1 MYTTHMNIPEK
12 TQQLIDT
19 LLRERDEARDQVAHL
34 LLEKAEAAVAFRD
47 EIHRL
52 TLERDEARRE
62 CCMTWEMVMGREARN
77 VAADKG
83 WDCFDN
89 LSETT

>member
-1 MYTTHMNIPEK
+1 MNIPEK

-52 TLERDEARRE
+52 TLERDEARKR
-62 CCMTWEMVMGREARN
+62 
-77 VAADKG
+77 
-83 WDCFDN
+83 
-89 LSETT
+89 LSEFALDKIAELDREIGIDEIGERR

>member
-1 MYTTHMNIPEK
+1 MNDK

-19 LLRERDEARDQVAHL
+19 LLRERDEAREQVSHL

-52 TLERDEARRE
+52 TLERDEARKR
-62 CCMTWEMVMGREARN
+62 
-77 VAADKG
+77 
-83 WDCFDN
+83 
-89 LSETT
+89 LSECAMDMIARLDDDMGLDEIASRR

>member
-1 MYTTHMNIPEK
+1 MNDK

-19 LLRERDEARDQVAHL
+19 LLRERDEAREQVSHL

-52 TLERDEARRE
+52 TLERDEARKR
-62 CCMTWEMVMGREARN
+62 
-77 VAADKG
+77 
-83 WDCFDN
+83 
-89 LSETT
+89 LSECAMDMIARLDDEIESRR